1 MNLLEV
7 TPKEYHS
14 RLTCN
19 RANIHAADS
28 FLSKSVLWELDSR
41 SLWKWRYHPLKKEP
55 TAAMQWG
62 SLVDA
67 LTTTPELVDSEYI
80 VLPPDAPQRPTEA
93 MMNAAKPSASSLAR
107 QKWWSDFESSINGR
121 NIISADEM
129 TLAQQAAKMLTET
142 CKASADIFAKSK
154 SQVIIAGRVLDV
166 KCKGLVDL
174 APEGEDFLADLKTI
188 NDFSAEGFA
197 KAVANFG
204 YHVQAGMYLNL
215 WNAMFP
221 NDQRT
226 RFKFVWQESEP
237 PFETC
242 VTELSQPD
250 IEAGWLYASTLIQRL
265 IDATAADKWPMAFE
279 GQNITTTRPTW
290 ASIQEEAKLTKE

>member
-1 MNLLEV
+1 MNLFEIS
-7 TPKEYHS
+7 PRDYHS
-14 RLTCN
+14 KLTCN

-28 FLSKSVLWELDSR
+28 FLSKSVIYELDSR
-41 SLWKWRYHPLKKEP
+41 SLWKWRYHPRKMEP

-62 SLVDA
+62 SLVDCLA
-67 LTTTPELVDSEYI
+67 TTPELLSESIAISPYDSYRTKEAREWR
-80 VLPPDAPQRPTEA
+80 DAQL
-93 MMNAAKPSASSLAR
+93 AAKLILAT
-107 QKWWSDFESSINGR
+107 KEDVE
-121 NIISADEM
+121 
-129 TLAQQAAKMLTET
+129 LAQQAAKMLTET

-154 SQVIIAGRVLDV
+154 SQVIIAGRVLGV

-197 KAVANFG
+197 KAVSNFG

-226 RFKFVWQESEP
+226 RFKFVWQESEA

-242 VTELSQPD
+242 VTELSPPD
-250 IEAGWLYASTLIQRL
+250 IEAGWLYTSTLIKRL
-265 IDATAADKWPMAFE
+265 IEATASDKWPMAFE

-290 ASIQEEAKLTKE
+290 ASIQEEAKLQTSAQ

>member
-1 MNLLEV
+1 
-7 TPKEYHS
+7 
-14 RLTCN
+14 
-19 RANIHAADS
+19 
-28 FLSKSVLWELDSR
+28 
-41 SLWKWRYHPLKKEP
+41 
-55 TAAMQWG
+55 MQWG

-166 KCKGLVDL
+166 KCKGLLDL
-174 APEGEDFLADLKTI
+174 VPDGEDFLADLKTV
-188 NDFSAEGFA
+188 NDFSLEGFA
-197 KAVANFG
+197 KATANFG
-204 YHVQAGMYLNL
+204 YGMQAGIYLAL
-215 WNAMFP
+215 WNASHP
-221 NDQRT
+221 EDQRQNF
-226 RFKFVWQESEP
+226 RIIWQESEP
-237 PFETC
+237 PFEVC
-242 VTELSQPD
+242 VTELAQQD
-250 IEAGWLYASTLIQRL
+250 IEAGWLYASVLIQRL
-265 IDATAADKWPMAFE
+265 IDATEKNHWPMFQE
-279 GQNITTTRPTW
+279 GKIATITRPTW
-290 ASIQEEAKLTKE
+290 AAIQEEAKLTE

>member
-1 MNLLEV
+1 MSIFEIS
-7 TPKEYHS
+7 PRDYHAK
-14 RLTCN
+14 LKCN

-28 FLSKSVLWELDSR
+28 YLSKSVLWELDSR
-41 SLWKWRYHPLKKEP
+41 SLWKWRYHPPKKEP

-62 SLVDA
+62 SLIDC
-67 LTTTPELVDSEYI
+67 LTTTPELLETEVAVSSFDSY
-80 VLPPDAPQRPTEA
+80 RTKEA
-93 MMNAAKPSASSLAR
+93 RQWRDEQLAAKR
-107 QKWWSDFESSINGR
+107 
-121 NIISADEM
+121 IIATCEDIE
-129 TLAQQAAKMLTET
+129 AAKAAAKMLTET

-174 APEGEDFLADLKTI
+174 APEGEDYLADLKTVS
-188 NDFSAEGFA
+188 NFSAEGFS

-221 NDQRT
+221 NDQRE
-226 RFKFVWQESEP
+226 RFKFVWQESEA

-242 VTELSQPD
+242 VTELSPPD

-265 IDATAADKWPMAFE
+265 IDATASDTWPMAFE
-279 GQNITTTRPTW
+279 GRNITTTRPTW
-290 ASIQEEAKLTKE
+290 ASIQEEGKMS

>member
-1 MNLLEV
+1 MNLLEIS
-7 TPKEYHS
+7 PRDYHS
-14 RLTCN
+14 KLTCN

-28 FLSKSVLWELDSR
+28 FLSKSVLWELDSK
-41 SLWKWRYHPLKKEP
+41 SLWKWRYHPRKMEP

-62 SLVDA
+62 SLVDCLA
-67 LTTTPELVDSEYI
+67 TTPELLAKSVAVSPYDSYRTKEARDWR
-80 VLPPDAPQRPTEA
+80 DAQL
-93 MMNAAKPSASSLAR
+93 AAKLILAT
-107 QKWWSDFESSINGR
+107 KDDIE
-121 NIISADEM
+121 
-129 TLAQQAAKMLTET
+129 LAKQAAKMLTET

-166 KCKGLVDL
+166 KVKGLVDL
-174 APEGEDFLADLKTI
+174 APEGEDFLADLKTTS
-188 NDFSAEGFA
+188 DFSAGGFA
-197 KAVANFG
+197 KAVSNFG

-221 NDQRT
+221 DDQRT
-226 RFKFVWQESEP
+226 RFKFVWQESEA

-242 VTELSQPD
+242 VTELSPPD

-265 IDATAADKWPMAFE
+265 IDATAANKWPMAFE

-290 ASIQEEAKLTKE
+290 ASIQEEAKLNPSAQ

>member
-28 FLSKSVLWELDSR
+28 FLSKSVIYELDSR
-41 SLWKWRYHPLKKEP
+41 SLWKWRFHPRKMEP

-62 SLVDA
+62 SLVDCLA
-67 LTTTPELVDSEYI
+67 TTPELLAESVAVSPYDSYRTKEARDWR
-80 VLPPDAPQRPTEA
+80 DAQL
-93 MMNAAKPSASSLAR
+93 ASKLILTTKDDIEQAT
-107 QKWWSDFESSINGR
+107 
-121 NIISADEM
+121 A
-129 TLAQQAAKMLTET
+129 AAKMLTET

-166 KCKGLVDL
+166 KVKGLVDL
-174 APEGEDFLADLKTI
+174 APEGEDFLADLKTTS
-188 NDFSAEGFA
+188 DFSAEGFS
-197 KAVANFG
+197 KAVSNFG
-204 YHVQAGMYLNL
+204 YHVQAGIYLNL

-226 RFKFVWQESEP
+226 RFKFVWQESEA

-242 VTELSQPD
+242 VSELSPPD
-250 IEAGWLYASTLIQRL
+250 IEAGWLYASMLIQRL

-279 GQNITTTRPTW
+279 GRKLVTTRPTW
-290 ASIQEEAKLTKE
+290 ASIQEEAKLNPSAQ

>member
-62 SLVDA
+62 SLIDC
-67 LTTTPELVDSEYI
+67 LTTTPELLSESIAISPHDSYRTKEAREWR
-80 VLPPDAPQRPTEA
+80 DAQF
-93 MMNAAKPSASSLAR
+93 AAKLILAT
-107 QKWWSDFESSINGR
+107 KEDVE
-121 NIISADEM
+121 
-129 TLAQQAAKMLTET
+129 LAKQAAKMLTET
-142 CKASADIFAKSK
+142 CKESADIFAKSK

-174 APEGEDFLADLKTI
+174 APEGEDFLADLKTV

-197 KAVANFG
+197 KAVSNFG

-221 NDQRT
+221 DDQRT
-226 RFKFVWQESEP
+226 RFKFVWQESEA

-242 VTELSQPD
+242 VTELSPPD

-265 IDATAADKWPMAFE
+265 IDATATDKWPMAFE
-279 GQNITTTRPTW
+279 GQKLVTTRPTW

>member
-28 FLSKSVLWELDSR
+28 FLSKSVIYELDSR
-41 SLWKWRYHPLKKEP
+41 SLWKWRFHPRKMEP

-62 SLVDA
+62 SLVDCLA
-67 LTTTPELVDSEYI
+67 TTPELLAESVAVSPYDSYRTKEAREWR
-80 VLPPDAPQRPTEA
+80 DAQF
-93 MMNAAKPSASSLAR
+93 AAKLILAT
-107 QKWWSDFESSINGR
+107 KDDIE
-121 NIISADEM
+121 
-129 TLAQQAAKMLTET
+129 LAKQAAKMLTET

-166 KCKGLVDL
+166 KVKGLVDL
-174 APEGEDFLADLKTI
+174 APEGEDFLADLKTVS
-188 NDFSAEGFA
+188 DFSTEGFA
-197 KAVANFG
+197 KAVSNFG
-204 YHVQAGMYLNL
+204 YHVQAGIYLNL

-221 NDQRT
+221 DDQRT
-226 RFKFVWQESEP
+226 RFKFVWQESEA

-242 VTELSQPD
+242 VTELSPPD

-290 ASIQEEAKLTKE
+290 ASIQEEAKLQPTAP

>member
-1 MNLLEV
+1 M
-7 TPKEYHS
+7 
-14 RLTCN
+14 
-19 RANIHAADS
+19 
-28 FLSKSVLWELDSR
+28 
-41 SLWKWRYHPLKKEP
+41 EP

-62 SLVDA
+62 SLVDCLA
-67 LTTTPELVDSEYI
+67 TTPELLSESIAISPYDSYRTKEARDWR
-80 VLPPDAPQRPTEA
+80 DAQL
-93 MMNAAKPSASSLAR
+93 AAKLILAT
-107 QKWWSDFESSINGR
+107 KEDVE
-121 NIISADEM
+121 
-129 TLAQQAAKMLTET
+129 LAKQAAKMLTET

-197 KAVANFG
+197 KAVSNFG

-226 RFKFVWQESEP
+226 RFKFVWQESEA

-242 VTELSQPD
+242 VTELSPPD
-250 IEAGWLYASTLIQRL
+250 IEAGWLYTSTLIKRL
-265 IDATAADKWPMAFE
+265 IEATASDKWPMAFE

-290 ASIQEEAKLTKE
+290 ASIQEEAKL

>member
-1 MNLLEV
+1 MNLLEIS
-7 TPKEYHS
+7 PRDYHAK
-14 RLTCN
+14 LTCN
-19 RANIHAADS
+19 RANIHAPNS
-28 FLSKSVLWELDSR
+28 FLSKSVIWELDSR
-41 SLWKWRYHPLKKEP
+41 SLWKWRYHPIQKEP
-55 TAAMQWG
+55 TSFMQWG
-62 SLVDA
+62 SLIDC

-80 VLPPDAPQRPTEA
+80 TLPSDAPQKPTEA
-93 MMNAAKPSASSLAR
+93 MLNAAKPSASSLAR
-107 QKWWSDFESSINGR
+107 QQWWAEFETSVNGR
-121 NIISADEM
+121 TIIGADDM
-129 TLAQQAAKMLTET
+129 TLARQAAKMLTET

-166 KCKGLVDL
+166 KVKGLVDL
-174 APEGEDFLADLKTI
+174 APEGEDFLADLKTVS
-188 NDFSAEGFA
+188 DFSADGFA
-197 KAVANFG
+197 KAVSNFG
-204 YHVQAGMYLNL
+204 YHVQAGIYLNL

-226 RFKFVWQESEP
+226 RFKFVWQESEA

-242 VTELSQPD
+242 VTELAQPD

-265 IDATAADKWPMAFE
+265 IDATAADVWPMAFE

>member
-41 SLWKWRYHPLKKEP
+41 SLWKWRYHPRKMEP

-62 SLVDA
+62 SLVDV
-67 LTTTPELVDSEYI
+67 LTTTPELLSESIAISPYDSYRTKEAREWR
-80 VLPPDAPQRPTEA
+80 DAQL
-93 MMNAAKPSASSLAR
+93 AAKLILTTKEDVEFA
-107 QKWWSDFESSINGR
+107 K
-121 NIISADEM
+121 
-129 TLAQQAAKMLTET
+129 QAAKMLTET

-197 KAVANFG
+197 KAVSNFG

-226 RFKFVWQESEP
+226 RFKFVWQESEA

-242 VTELSQPD
+242 VTELSPPD

-279 GQNITTTRPTW
+279 GQKLVTTRPTW
-290 ASIQEEAKLTKE
+290 ASIQEEAKLQLNTEP

>member
-41 SLWKWRYHPLKKEP
+41 SLWKWRYHPRKMEP

-62 SLVDA
+62 SLVDCLA
-67 LTTTPELVDSEYI
+67 TTSELLSESIAISPYDSYRTKEAREWRDAQLAAKLILTTKEDVEL
-80 VLPPDAPQRPTEA
+80 
-93 MMNAAKPSASSLAR
+93 AK
-107 QKWWSDFESSINGR
+107 
-121 NIISADEM
+121 
-129 TLAQQAAKMLTET
+129 QAANMLTET

-166 KCKGLVDL
+166 KVKGLVDL

-197 KAVANFG
+197 KAVSNFG

-226 RFKFVWQESEP
+226 RFKFVWQESEA

-242 VTELSQPD
+242 VTELSPPD

-279 GQNITTTRPTW
+279 GQKLVTTRTTW
-290 ASIQEEAKLTKE
+290 ASIQEEAKLQLNTEP

>member
-28 FLSKSVLWELDSR
+28 FLSKSVLWELDSK
-41 SLWKWRYHPLKKEP
+41 SLWKWRYHPRKMEP
-55 TAAMQWG
+55 TSAMQWG
-62 SLVDA
+62 SLVDCLA
-67 LTTTPELVDSEYI
+67 TTPELLAESVAVSPYDTYRTKEARDWR
-80 VLPPDAPQRPTEA
+80 DAQL
-93 MMNAAKPSASSLAR
+93 AAKLILAT
-107 QKWWSDFESSINGR
+107 KDDIE
-121 NIISADEM
+121 
-129 TLAQQAAKMLTET
+129 LAKQAAKMLTET

-166 KCKGLVDL
+166 KVKGLVDL
-174 APEGEDFLADLKTI
+174 APEGEDFLADLKTVS
-188 NDFSAEGFA
+188 DFSAEGFA
-197 KAVANFG
+197 KAVSNFG
-204 YHVQAGMYLNL
+204 YHVQAGIYLNL

-226 RFKFVWQESEP
+226 RFKFVWQESEA

-242 VTELSQPD
+242 VSELSPPD

-265 IDATAADKWPMAFE
+265 IDATAANKWPMAFE

-290 ASIQEEAKLTKE
+290 ASIQEEAKLNPSAQ

>member
-62 SLVDA
+62 SLIDC
-67 LTTTPELVDSEYI
+67 LTTTPELLSESIAISPYDSYRSKEAREWR
-80 VLPPDAPQRPTEA
+80 DAQL
-93 MMNAAKPSASSLAR
+93 AAKLILAT
-107 QKWWSDFESSINGR
+107 KEDVE
-121 NIISADEM
+121 
-129 TLAQQAAKMLTET
+129 LAKQAAKMLTET

-166 KCKGLVDL
+166 KVKGLLDL
-174 APEGEDFLADLKTI
+174 VPEGEDFLADLKTV

-197 KAVANFG
+197 KATANFG
-204 YHVQAGMYLNL
+204 YAVQGALYLNL
-215 WNAMFP
+215 WNAMRP
-221 NDQRT
+221 QDER
-226 RFKFVWQESEP
+226 RSFKIIWQESEP

-242 VTELSQPD
+242 VTELSPVD
-250 IEAGWLYASTLIQRL
+250 LENGWLYASVLIQRL
-265 IDATAADKWPMAFE
+265 IDATANDYWPMYLE
-279 GQNITTTRPTW
+279 GQKTITSMPTW
-290 ASIQEEAKLTKE
+290 ASIQQDEKIRS

>member
-28 FLSKSVLWELDSR
+28 FLSKSVLWELDSK
-41 SLWKWRYHPLKKEP
+41 SLWKWRYHPRKMEP
-55 TAAMQWG
+55 TSAMQWG
-62 SLVDA
+62 SLVDCLA
-67 LTTTPELVDSEYI
+67 TTPELLAESVAVSPYDTYRTKEARDWR
-80 VLPPDAPQRPTEA
+80 DAQL
-93 MMNAAKPSASSLAR
+93 AAKLILAT
-107 QKWWSDFESSINGR
+107 KDDIE
-121 NIISADEM
+121 
-129 TLAQQAAKMLTET
+129 LAKQAAKMLTET

-166 KCKGLVDL
+166 KVKGLVDL
-174 APEGEDFLADLKTI
+174 APEGEDFLADLKTTS
-188 NDFSAEGFA
+188 DFSAEGFA
-197 KAVANFG
+197 KAVSNFG

-221 NDQRT
+221 DDQRT
-226 RFKFVWQESEP
+226 RFKFVWQESEA

-242 VTELSQPD
+242 VTELAPPD

-290 ASIQEEAKLTKE
+290 ASIQEEAKLNPSAQ